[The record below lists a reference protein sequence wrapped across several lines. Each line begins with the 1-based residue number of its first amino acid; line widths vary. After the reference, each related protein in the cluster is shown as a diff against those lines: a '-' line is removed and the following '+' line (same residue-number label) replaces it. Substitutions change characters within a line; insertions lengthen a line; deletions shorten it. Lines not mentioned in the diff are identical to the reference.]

1 MSSTLRKILVIN
13 PGSTSTKVA
22 VYHDE
27 RPLLVKTISYT
38 AGELAQFTDCFAQLP
53 MRRDTLLSAL
63 ADEGIAFDFDAIIA
77 RGGLTHPIPAG
88 VYAVNEAML
97 RDTRSAVRQHVCN
110 LGCHIAAALAAQ
122 LPACMA
128 LVADPEIVDEMLP
141 EAHVCGS
148 PEMPRVSVWHALN
161 QRATARRHAKI
172 QGVRYED
179 LNLVIAHMGGG
190 ITVGAHRL
198 GKCID
203 VNNGLDG
210 DGPFS
215 PERAGTLPA
224 ADLVRLCFSGK
235 WSESELLSR
244 IAGQAG
250 LVAWL
255 GTSDVREVLSRI
267 EAGDERARLVLDAM
281 IYSVAKIVGAQAV
294 VLCGKVDAILLT
306 GGLAHAD
313 YITSRLRE
321 RVSFIA
327 PIHIYP
333 GENELE
339 ALAENALPCCA
350 ASAKC
355 ALTSNAF
362 RTSAHRS
369 AQQRPVSTL
378 GKRGVGRLLKS
389 LFGDEWLFW
398 WI

>member
-27 RPLLVKTISYT
+27 RPLLVKTIHYS
-38 AGELAQFTDCFAQLP
+38 AEELAQYLDCFAQLP
-53 MRRDTLLSAL
+53 TRRDTLLSTL
-63 ADEGIAFDFDAIIA
+63 AAEGIAFDFDAIIA

-281 IYSVAKIVGAQAV
+281 IYSVAKSIGAQAV
-294 VLCGKVDAILLT
+294 ALCGKVDAILLT

-339 ALAENALPCCA
+339 ALAENALA
-350 ASAKC
+350 V
-355 ALTSNAF
+355 L
-362 RTSAHRS
+362 
-369 AQQRPVSTL
+369 
-378 GKRGVGRLLKS
+378 RGEREVRNYV
-389 LFGDEWLFW
+389 
-398 WI
+398 

>member
-1 MSSTLRKILVIN
+1 M
-13 PGSTSTKVA
+13 
-22 VYHDE
+22 
-27 RPLLVKTISYT
+27 LVKTISYT
-38 AGELAQFTDCFAQLP
+38 ADELAQFADSFAQLH
-53 MRRDTLLSAL
+53 MRRDTLLSTL
-63 ADEGIAFDFDAIIA
+63 AAEGIAFDFDAIIA

-122 LPACMA
+122 LPDCMA

-281 IYSVAKIVGAQAV
+281 IYSVAKSIGAQAV

-339 ALAENALPCCA
+339 ALAENALA
-350 ASAKC
+350 V
-355 ALTSNAF
+355 LRGEREV
-362 RTSAHRS
+362 RTY
-369 AQQRPVSTL
+369 V
-378 GKRGVGRLLKS
+378 
-389 LFGDEWLFW
+389 
-398 WI
+398 

>member
-1 MSSTLRKILVIN
+1 MSSTHRKILVIN

-38 AGELAQFTDCFAQLP
+38 ADELSVFADSFAQLP

-97 RDTRSAVRQHVCN
+97 RDTRRAVRQHVCN

-122 LPACMA
+122 LPACPA

-148 PEMPRVSVWHALN
+148 PIMPRVSVWHALN

-172 QGVRYED
+172 QGTRYED

-190 ITVGAHRL
+190 ITVGAHRH

-235 WSESELLSR
+235 WSEGELLSR

-281 IYSVAKIVGAQAV
+281 IYSVAKSIGAQAV
-294 VLCGKVDAILLT
+294 ALCGKVDAILLT

-339 ALAENALPCCA
+339 ALAENALA
-350 ASAKC
+350 V
-355 ALTSNAF
+355 LRGEREV
-362 RTSAHRS
+362 RTY
-369 AQQRPVSTL
+369 V
-378 GKRGVGRLLKS
+378 
-389 LFGDEWLFW
+389 
-398 WI
+398 

>member
-1 MSSTLRKILVIN
+1 MQLTGPSCQDGNRAMHNETEPLSPMSSKVHHILVVN

-27 RPLLVKTISYT
+27 HPVLVKTIRYT
-38 AGELAQFTDCFAQLP
+38 AEELSVFPDSFAQLP
-53 MRRDTLLSAL
+53 TRRERLLHTL
-63 ADEGIAFDFDAIIA
+63 DEEGIPFTFDAVIA

-88 VYAVNEAML
+88 VYAVNDAML
-97 RDTRSAVRQHVCN
+97 HDTRTAVRQHVCN
-110 LGCHIAAALAAQ
+110 LGCHIAAALADGIPDC
-122 LPACMA
+122 LA
-128 LVADPEIVDEMLP
+128 LVADPEIVDEMID
-141 EAHVCGS
+141 EAHLCGS
-148 PEMPRVSVWHALN
+148 PQMSRASVWHALN

-172 QGVRYED
+172 QGCRYED
-179 LNLVIAHMGGG
+179 LNLIVAHMGGG
-190 ITVGAHRL
+190 ITVGAHRR

-210 DGPFS
+210 EGPFS

-235 WSESELLSR
+235 WSEAELLSR

-255 GTSDVREVLSRI
+255 GTSDVREVLGRI
-267 EAGDERARLVLDAM
+267 EAGDAQARLVLDAM
-281 IYSVAKIVGAQAV
+281 IYNVAKAIGAKAAT
-294 VLCGKVDAILLT
+294 LCGEVDAILIT

-321 RVSFIA
+321 RIAFIA

-339 ALAENALPCCA
+339 ALAENALA
-350 ASAKC
+350 V
-355 ALTSNAF
+355 LRGEREV
-362 RTSAHRS
+362 RTYA
-369 AQQRPVSTL
+369 
-378 GKRGVGRLLKS
+378 
-389 LFGDEWLFW
+389 
-398 WI
+398 

>member
-38 AGELAQFTDCFAQLP
+38 ADELAQFADSFAQLP
-53 MRRDTLLSAL
+53 MRRDTLLSTL

-190 ITVGAHRL
+190 ITIGAHRH

-281 IYSVAKIVGAQAV
+281 IYSVAKSIGAQAV

-339 ALAENALPCCA
+339 ALAENALA
-350 ASAKC
+350 V
-355 ALTSNAF
+355 L
-362 RTSAHRS
+362 
-369 AQQRPVSTL
+369 
-378 GKRGVGRLLKS
+378 RGEREVRNYV
-389 LFGDEWLFW
+389 
-398 WI
+398 